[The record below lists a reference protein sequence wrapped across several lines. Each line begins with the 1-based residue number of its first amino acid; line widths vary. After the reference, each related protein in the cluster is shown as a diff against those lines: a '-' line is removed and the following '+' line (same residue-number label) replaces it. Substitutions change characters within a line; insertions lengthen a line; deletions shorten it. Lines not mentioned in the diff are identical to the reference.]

1 MPSIIEQILQID
13 SIAQKKLDEANAFQ
27 QQLLVDSESRKA
39 ELDAAVT
46 EKMEAELAEFSGAL
60 QQKTSREKQEM
71 EKQSQEDVSRLA
83 DLFAQNRARL
93 EKDIFE
99 NIVRIPG

>member
-27 QQLLVDSESRKA
+27 HQLLVDSESRKA
-39 ELDAAVT
+39 ELDAAVA
-46 EKMEAELAEFSGAL
+46 EKMETELAEFSGAL
-60 QQKTSREKQEM
+60 QQKTSREKQEI

>member
-27 QQLLVDSESRKA
+27 HQLLVDSESRKA
-39 ELDAAVT
+39 ELDAAAS
-46 EKMEAELAEFSGAL
+46 EKMETELAEFSGAL
-60 QQKTSREKQEM
+60 QQKTSREKQEI
-71 EKQSQEDVSRLA
+71 EKQSQEDISRLG

>member
-13 SIAQKKLDEANAFQ
+13 SIAQKKLDEANEFQ
-27 QQLLVDSESRKA
+27 QQLIADSESKKA
-39 ELDAAVT
+39 GLDAVIT
-46 EKMEAELAEFSGAL
+46 EKMEADLAEFSSAL
-60 QQKTSREKQEM
+60 AQKTNREKQEI
-71 EKQSQEDVSRLA
+71 ESRSQKDVAHLA
-83 DLFAQNRARL
+83 DLFAQNRAQL